1 MMNDTKEELISKLD
15 LNSYLEEFKALFARD
30 KEIFLQGDSNLHFK
44 RIHELCEVEFPTIP
58 ELSNLDKAL
67 VHLSKQGILHLDEI
81 FEFVKIF
88 RYFEKLKK
96 IKLGTNLD
104 SWLQKI
110 EFVSGALEL
119 CLNFDEKGELK
130 ESLDERLVNLN
141 AALRLKNES
150 IIAEFKK
157 FCYIKALMPYL
168 IDTQIHLVN
177 NLEALLVRGGFNHAI
192 KAKIIGRSS
201 GGGFYIVPL
210 SVENLQNDIEKIKN
224 QKEEIYYEYAKNF
237 SAFLAKNLPFLKF
250 INTAFDLFD
259 HYSARVLLAKK
270 RDFEFVLCDQ
280 STDLVLKNFAHP
292 ALKNP
297 KSVSLEFKKQV
308 LIITGVNAGGKSML
322 LKSMLSAAF
331 LAKHLLPMYI
341 KASESKIGTF
351 KEFDAIIEDPQNV
364 KNDISTFAGRM
375 LHFSRLFSRKNLLL
389 GIDEIE
395 LGTDF
400 EEAAC
405 LYSVLISKLIANNL
419 KIIITTHHKRLA
431 MLLAKNEQVE
441 LIAALY
447 DEELS
452 RPKYEFLKGTIGKSY
467 AFETALRYQI
477 PPNLVS
483 EAKKLYGEDKE
494 NLEELVGKNINLE
507 LELKAKLENVEKK
520 EQKVDEILLSL
531 KEQKEKNEQEFRTSL
546 RNLEFKFHKAI
557 EEAKKTIQLKDMKD
571 KQRSLNKANELKK
584 EIILPSM
591 EQNEELRVGDFVKY
605 EKIKGKIISIS
616 KNDAMVESDGIKLR
630 VPLKLLKKSTPTP
643 KISPKTSI
651 SVAKPSNLSVSLDLH
666 GLRSDEAIARLDK
679 FISDALIAGFDEV
692 LIYHGIGTGKLAF
705 AVREFLKTHKSVKGF
720 NDAPINQGGFGAKVV
735 RL

>member
-1 MMNDTKEELISKLD
+1 MNDTKEEFILKLD
-15 LNSYLEEFKALFARD
+15 LKTYLEEFKAFFARD
-30 KEIFLQGDSNLHFK
+30 KDIFLQGDSNLHFK
-44 RIHELCEVEFPTIP
+44 RIQELCKVEFPSMP

-88 RYFEKLKK
+88 RYFDKLKK
-96 IKLGTNLD
+96 LKLGTNLD

-110 EFVSGALEL
+110 EFISGALEL

-130 ESLDERLVNLN
+130 ESLDERLMNLN
-141 AALRLKNES
+141 LALKLKNES
-150 IIAEFKK
+150 IVAEFKK
-157 FCYIKALMPYL
+157 FCYTKALMPYL
-168 IDTQIHLVN
+168 VDTQIHLIN
-177 NLEALLVRGGFNHAI
+177 NNEALLVRGGFNHAI

-210 SVENLQNDIEKIKN
+210 SVENLQSDIEKIKN

-237 SAFLAKNLPFLKF
+237 SAFLTKNLAFLKF
-250 INTAFDLFD
+250 INNAFDLFD
-259 HYSARVLLAKK
+259 HYSARVLLAKRK
-270 RDFEFVLCDQ
+270 DYEFILCEN
-280 STDLVLKNFAHP
+280 SNEIILKNFAHP

-322 LKSMLSAAF
+322 LKSILSAAF
-331 LAKHLLPMYI
+331 LAKHLLPMHL
-341 KASESKIGTF
+341 KASESKVGIF

-364 KNDISTFAGRM
+364 KNDLSTFAGRM
-375 LHFSRLFSRKNLLL
+375 LHFSKLFSKKNLLL

-405 LYSVLISKLIANNL
+405 LYSVLISHLIQKGF

-447 DEELS
+447 EFS
-452 RPKYEFLKGTIGKSY
+452 RPKYEFLKGIIGKSY

-477 PPNLVS
+477 PQNLVQ

-494 NLEELVGKNINLE
+494 NLEELVGKNINLK
-507 LELKAKLENVEKK
+507 LELKAKLENVKKK
-520 EQKVDEILLSL
+520 EQKVDEILLAL
-531 KEQKEKNEQEFRTSL
+531 KEQKEKNEEEFRTNL
-546 RNLEFKFHKAI
+546 RVLELKFHKAI
-557 EEAKKTIQLKDMKD
+557 EEAKKGINLKDTKD
-571 KQRSLNKANELKK
+571 KQRSLNKANELKNA
-584 EIILPSM
+584 IILPSM
-591 EQNEELRVGDFVKY
+591 EQNEELRVDDFVKY
-605 EKIKGKIISIS
+605 EKIKGKILNIS
-616 KNDAMVESDGIKLR
+616 KNDATIESDGIKLR
-630 VPLKLLKKSTPTP
+630 VPLKLLRKSTPTP
-643 KISPKTSI
+643 KKAAKTSI
-651 SVAKPSNLSVSLDLH
+651 SIARPMSLSVSLDLH
-666 GLRSDEAIARLDK
+666 GLRSDEAISRLDK

-705 AVREFLKTHKSVKGF
+705 AVREFLKTHKSVKSF

-735 RL
+735 KL

>member
-1 MMNDTKEELISKLD
+1 MNDTKEEFILKLD
-15 LNSYLEEFKALFARD
+15 LKTYLEEFKAFFARD
-30 KEIFLQGDSNLHFK
+30 KDIFLQGDSNLHFK
-44 RIHELCEVEFPTIP
+44 RIQELCKVEFPSMP

-88 RYFEKLKK
+88 RYFDKLKK
-96 IKLGTNLD
+96 LKLGTNLD

-110 EFVSGALEL
+110 EFISGALEL

-130 ESLDERLVNLN
+130 ESLDQRLMNLN
-141 AALRLKNES
+141 LALKLKNES
-150 IIAEFKK
+150 IVAEFKK
-157 FCYIKALMPYL
+157 FCYTKALMPYL
-168 IDTQIHLVN
+168 VDTQIHLIN
-177 NLEALLVRGGFNHAI
+177 NNEALLVRGGFNHAI

-210 SVENLQNDIEKIKN
+210 SVENLQSDIEKIKN

-237 SAFLAKNLPFLKF
+237 SAFLTKNLAFLKF
-250 INTAFDLFD
+250 INNAFDLFD
-259 HYSARVLLAKK
+259 HYSARVLLAKRK
-270 RDFEFVLCDQ
+270 DYEFILCEN
-280 STDLVLKNFAHP
+280 SNEIILKNFAHP

-322 LKSMLSAAF
+322 LKSILSAAF
-331 LAKHLLPMYI
+331 LAKHLLPMHL
-341 KASESKIGTF
+341 KASESKVGIF
-351 KEFDAIIEDPQNV
+351 KEFGAIIEDPQNV
-364 KNDISTFAGRM
+364 KNDLSTFAGRM
-375 LHFSRLFSRKNLLL
+375 LHFSKLFSKKNLLL

-405 LYSVLISKLIANNL
+405 LYSVLISHLIQKGF

-447 DEELS
+447 EFS
-452 RPKYEFLKGTIGKSY
+452 RPKYEFLKGIIGKSY

-477 PPNLVS
+477 PQNLVQ

-507 LELKAKLENVEKK
+507 LELKAKLENVKKK
-520 EQKVDEILLSL
+520 EQKVDEILLAL
-531 KEQKEKNEQEFRTSL
+531 KDQKEKNEEEFRTNL
-546 RNLEFKFHKAI
+546 RVLELKFHKAI
-557 EEAKKTIQLKDMKD
+557 EEAKKGINLKDTKD
-571 KQRSLNKANELKK
+571 KQRSLNKANELKNA
-584 EIILPSM
+584 IILPSM

-605 EKIKGKIISIS
+605 EKIKGKILNIS
-616 KNDAMVESDGIKLR
+616 KNDATIESDGIKLR
-630 VPLKLLKKSTPTP
+630 VPLKLLRKSTPTP
-643 KISPKTSI
+643 KKVAKTSI
-651 SVAKPSNLSVSLDLH
+651 SIARPMSLSVSLDLH
-666 GLRSDEAIARLDK
+666 GLRSDEAILRLDK

-705 AVREFLKTHKSVKGF
+705 AVREFLKTHKSVKSF

-735 RL
+735 KL

>member
-1 MMNDTKEELISKLD
+1 MNDTKEEFILKLD
-15 LNSYLEEFKALFARD
+15 LKTYLEEFKAFFARD
-30 KEIFLQGDSNLHFK
+30 KDIFLQGDSNLHFK
-44 RIHELCEVEFPTIP
+44 RIQELCKVEFPSMP

-88 RYFEKLKK
+88 RYFDKLKK
-96 IKLGTNLD
+96 LKLGTNLD

-110 EFVSGALEL
+110 EFISGALEL

-130 ESLDERLVNLN
+130 ESLDERLMNLN
-141 AALRLKNES
+141 LALKLKNES
-150 IIAEFKK
+150 IVAEFKK
-157 FCYIKALMPYL
+157 FCYTKALMPYL
-168 IDTQIHLVN
+168 VDTQIHLIN
-177 NLEALLVRGGFNHAI
+177 NNEALLVRGGFNHAI

-210 SVENLQNDIEKIKN
+210 SVENLQSDIEKIKN

-237 SAFLAKNLPFLKF
+237 SAFLTKNLAFLKF
-250 INTAFDLFD
+250 INNAFDLFD
-259 HYSARVLLAKK
+259 HYSARVLLAKRK
-270 RDFEFVLCDQ
+270 DYEFILCEN
-280 STDLVLKNFAHP
+280 SNEIILKNFAHP

-322 LKSMLSAAF
+322 LKSILSAAF
-331 LAKHLLPMYI
+331 LAKHLLPMHL
-341 KASESKIGTF
+341 KASESKVGIF

-364 KNDISTFAGRM
+364 KNDLSTFAGRM
-375 LHFSRLFSRKNLLL
+375 LHFSKLFSKKNLLL

-405 LYSVLISKLIANNL
+405 LYSVLISHLIQKGF

-447 DEELS
+447 EFS
-452 RPKYEFLKGTIGKSY
+452 RPKYEFLKGIIGKSY

-477 PPNLVS
+477 PQNLVQ

-507 LELKAKLENVEKK
+507 LELKAKLENVKKK
-520 EQKVDEILLSL
+520 EQKVDEILLAL
-531 KEQKEKNEQEFRTSL
+531 RDQKEKNEEEFHTNL
-546 RNLEFKFHKAI
+546 RVLELKFHKAI
-557 EEAKKTIQLKDMKD
+557 EEAKKGINLKDTKD
-571 KQRSLNKANELKK
+571 KQRSLNKANELKNA
-584 EIILPSM
+584 IILPSM

-605 EKIKGKIISIS
+605 EKIKGKILNIS
-616 KNDAMVESDGIKLR
+616 KNDATIESDEIKLR
-630 VPLKLLKKSTPTP
+630 VPLKLLRKSTPTP
-643 KISPKTSI
+643 KKAAKTSI
-651 SVAKPSNLSVSLDLH
+651 SIARPTGLSVSLDLH
-666 GLRSDEAIARLDK
+666 GLRSDEAISRLDK

-705 AVREFLKTHKSVKGF
+705 AVREFLKTHKSVKSF

-735 RL
+735 KL

>member
-1 MMNDTKEELISKLD
+1 MNDTKEEFILKLD
-15 LNSYLEEFKALFARD
+15 LKTYLEEFKAFFARD
-30 KEIFLQGDSNLHFK
+30 KDIFLQGDSNLHFK
-44 RIHELCEVEFPTIP
+44 RIQELCKVEFPSMP

-88 RYFEKLKK
+88 RYFDKLKK
-96 IKLGTNLD
+96 LKLGTNLD

-110 EFVSGALEL
+110 EFISGVLEL

-130 ESLDERLVNLN
+130 ESLDQRLMNLKL
-141 AALRLKNES
+141 ALKLKNES
-150 IIAEFKK
+150 IVAEFKK
-157 FCYIKALMPYL
+157 FCYTKALMPYL
-168 IDTQIHLVN
+168 VDTQIHLIN
-177 NLEALLVRGGFNHAI
+177 NNEALLVRGGFNHAI

-210 SVENLQNDIEKIKN
+210 SVENLQSDIEKIKN

-237 SAFLAKNLPFLKF
+237 SAFLTKNLAFLKF
-250 INTAFDLFD
+250 INNAFDLFD
-259 HYSARVLLAKK
+259 HYSARVLLAKRK
-270 RDFEFVLCDQ
+270 DYEFILCEN
-280 STDLVLKNFAHP
+280 SNEIILKNFAHP

-322 LKSMLSAAF
+322 LKSILSAAF
-331 LAKHLLPMYI
+331 LAKHLLPMHL
-341 KASESKIGTF
+341 KASESKVGIF

-364 KNDISTFAGRM
+364 KNDLSTFAGRM
-375 LHFSRLFSRKNLLL
+375 LHFSKLFSKKNLLL

-405 LYSVLISKLIANNL
+405 LYSVLISHLIQKGF

-447 DEELS
+447 EFS
-452 RPKYEFLKGTIGKSY
+452 RPKYEFLKGIIGKSY

-477 PPNLVS
+477 PQNLVQ

-507 LELKAKLENVEKK
+507 LELKAKLENVKKK
-520 EQKVDEILLSL
+520 EQKVDEILLAL
-531 KEQKEKNEQEFRTSL
+531 RDQKEKNEEEFHTNL
-546 RNLEFKFHKAI
+546 RVLELKFHKAI
-557 EEAKKTIQLKDMKD
+557 EEAKKGINLKDTKD
-571 KQRSLNKANELKK
+571 KQRSLNKANELKNA
-584 EIILPSM
+584 IILPSM

-605 EKIKGKIISIS
+605 EKIKGKILNIS
-616 KNDAMVESDGIKLR
+616 KNDATIESDEIKLR
-630 VPLKLLKKSTPTP
+630 VPLKLLRKSTPTP
-643 KISPKTSI
+643 KKAAKTSI
-651 SVAKPSNLSVSLDLH
+651 SIARPTGLSVSLDLH
-666 GLRSDEAIARLDK
+666 GLRSDEAISRLDK

-705 AVREFLKTHKSVKGF
+705 AVREFLKTHKSVKSF

-735 RL
+735 KL

>member
-1 MMNDTKEELISKLD
+1 MNDTKEEFILKLD
-15 LNSYLEEFKALFARD
+15 LKTYLEEFKAFFARD
-30 KEIFLQGDSNLHFK
+30 KDIFLQGDSNLHFK
-44 RIHELCEVEFPTIP
+44 RIQELCKVEFPSMP

-88 RYFEKLKK
+88 RYFDKLKK
-96 IKLGTNLD
+96 LKLGTNLD

-110 EFVSGALEL
+110 EFISGVLEL

-130 ESLDERLVNLN
+130 ESLDQRLMNLKL
-141 AALRLKNES
+141 ALKLKNES
-150 IIAEFKK
+150 IVAEFKK
-157 FCYIKALMPYL
+157 FCYTKALMPYL
-168 IDTQIHLVN
+168 VDTQIHLIN
-177 NLEALLVRGGFNHAI
+177 NNEALLVRGGFNHAI

-210 SVENLQNDIEKIKN
+210 SVENLQSDIEKIKN

-237 SAFLAKNLPFLKF
+237 SAFLTKNLAFLKF
-250 INTAFDLFD
+250 INNAFDLFD
-259 HYSARVLLAKK
+259 HYSARVLLAKRK
-270 RDFEFVLCDQ
+270 DYEFILCEN
-280 STDLVLKNFAHP
+280 SNEIILKNFAHP

-322 LKSMLSAAF
+322 LKSILSAAF
-331 LAKHLLPMYI
+331 LAKHLLPMHL
-341 KASESKIGTF
+341 KASESKVGIF

-364 KNDISTFAGRM
+364 KNDLSTFAGRM
-375 LHFSRLFSRKNLLL
+375 LHFSKLFSKKNLLL

-405 LYSVLISKLIANNL
+405 LYSVLISHLIQKGF

-447 DEELS
+447 EFS
-452 RPKYEFLKGTIGKSY
+452 RPKYEFLKGIIGKSY

-477 PPNLVS
+477 PQNLVQ

-507 LELKAKLENVEKK
+507 LELKAKLENVKKK
-520 EQKVDEILLSL
+520 EQKVDEILLAL
-531 KEQKEKNEQEFRTSL
+531 RDQKEKNEEEFHTNL
-546 RNLEFKFHKAI
+546 RVLELKFHKAI
-557 EEAKKTIQLKDMKD
+557 EEAKKGINLKDTKD
-571 KQRSLNKANELKK
+571 KQRSLNKANELKNA
-584 EIILPSM
+584 IILPSM

-605 EKIKGKIISIS
+605 EKIKGKILNIS
-616 KNDAMVESDGIKLR
+616 KNDATIESDEIKLR
-630 VPLKLLKKSTPTP
+630 VPLKLLRKSTPTP
-643 KISPKTSI
+643 KKAAKTSI
-651 SVAKPSNLSVSLDLH
+651 SIARPMSLSVSLDLH
-666 GLRSDEAIARLDK
+666 GLRSDEAISRLDK

-705 AVREFLKTHKSVKGF
+705 AVREFLKTHKSVKSF

-735 RL
+735 KL

>member
-1 MMNDTKEELISKLD
+1 MNDTKEEFILKLD
-15 LNSYLEEFKALFARD
+15 LKTYLEEFKAFFARD
-30 KEIFLQGDSNLHFK
+30 KDIFLQGDSNLHFK
-44 RIHELCEVEFPTIP
+44 RIQELCKVEFPSMP

-88 RYFEKLKK
+88 RYFDKLKK
-96 IKLGTNLD
+96 LKLGTNLD

-110 EFVSGALEL
+110 EFISGALEL

-130 ESLDERLVNLN
+130 ESLDQRLMNLN
-141 AALRLKNES
+141 LALKLKNES
-150 IIAEFKK
+150 IVAEFKK
-157 FCYIKALMPYL
+157 FCYTKALMPYL
-168 IDTQIHLVN
+168 VDTQIHLIN
-177 NLEALLVRGGFNHAI
+177 NNEALLVRGGFNHAI

-210 SVENLQNDIEKIKN
+210 SVENLQSDIEKIKN

-237 SAFLAKNLPFLKF
+237 SAFLAKNLAFLKF
-250 INTAFDLFD
+250 INNAFDLFD
-259 HYSARVLLAKK
+259 HYSARVLLAKRK
-270 RDFEFVLCDQ
+270 DYEFILCEN
-280 STDLVLKNFAHP
+280 SNEIILKNFAHP

-322 LKSMLSAAF
+322 LKSILSAAF
-331 LAKHLLPMYI
+331 LAKHLLPMHL
-341 KASESKIGTF
+341 KASESKVGIF

-364 KNDISTFAGRM
+364 KNDLSTFAGRM
-375 LHFSRLFSRKNLLL
+375 LHFSKLFSKKNLLL

-405 LYSVLISKLIANNL
+405 LYSVLISHLIQKGF

-431 MLLAKNEQVE
+431 MLLAKNERVE

-447 DEELS
+447 EFS
-452 RPKYEFLKGTIGKSY
+452 RPKYEFLKGIIGKSY

-477 PPNLVS
+477 PQNLVQ

-507 LELKAKLENVEKK
+507 LELKAKLENVKKK
-520 EQKVDEILLSL
+520 EQKVDEILLAL
-531 KEQKEKNEQEFRTSL
+531 KEQKEKNEEEFRTNL
-546 RNLEFKFHKAI
+546 RVLELKFHKAI
-557 EEAKKTIQLKDMKD
+557 EEAKKGINLKDTKD
-571 KQRSLNKANELKK
+571 KQRSLNKANELKNA
-584 EIILPSM
+584 IILPSM
-591 EQNEELRVGDFVKY
+591 EQNEELRVDDFVKY
-605 EKIKGKIISIS
+605 EKIKGKILNIS
-616 KNDAMVESDGIKLR
+616 KNDATIESDGIKLR
-630 VPLKLLKKSTPTP
+630 VPLKLLRKSTPTP
-643 KISPKTSI
+643 KKAAKTSI
-651 SVAKPSNLSVSLDLH
+651 SIARPMSLSVSLDLH
-666 GLRSDEAIARLDK
+666 GLRSDEAISRLDK

-705 AVREFLKTHKSVKGF
+705 AVREFLKTHKSVKSF

-735 RL
+735 KL

>member
-1 MMNDTKEELISKLD
+1 MREELISKLD
-15 LNSYLEEFKALFARD
+15 LNGFLDEFKALFARD
-30 KEIFLQGDSNLHFK
+30 KDIFLQGDSHLHFK
-44 RIHELCEVEFPTIP
+44 RINELCEAEFPIPP
-58 ELSNLDKAL
+58 ELLNLDTAL
-67 VHLSKQGILHLDEI
+67 VHLSKQGVLHLDEI

-96 IKLGTNLD
+96 LKFGSNLN
-104 SWLQKI
+104 SWLEKI
-110 EFVSGALEL
+110 EFVNGILEL
-119 CLNFDEKGELK
+119 CEKFDEKGELK
-130 ESLDERLVNLN
+130 ESLDERLININ
-141 AALRLKNES
+141 TALRLKNEAVMS
-150 IIAEFKK
+150 EFKK
-157 FCYIKALMPYL
+157 YCYTKSLIPYL
-168 IDTQIHLVN
+168 IDTQIHLIN
-177 NLEALLVRGGFNHAI
+177 DLEALLVRGGFNHAI

-210 SVENLQNDIEKIKN
+210 SVENLQSEIEKLKN

-237 SAFLAKNLPFLKF
+237 SAFLAKNLLFLKF
-250 INTAFDLFD
+250 INNAFDLID
-259 HYSARVLLAKK
+259 HYSARVMLAKRK
-270 RDFEFVLCDQ
+270 DYEFVMCENSDKI
-280 STDLVLKNFAHP
+280 VLKNFAHP

-297 KSVSLEFKKQV
+297 KSVSLDFSKQV

-322 LKSMLSAAF
+322 LKSLLSAAF
-331 LAKHLLPMYI
+331 LAKHLLPMKI
-341 KASESKIGTF
+341 KADESKIGTF

-375 LHFSRLFSRKNLLL
+375 LHFSKLFSKKNLLL

-405 LYSVLISKLIANNL
+405 LYSAIISKLIENKL

-447 DEELS
+447 DEEFS

-477 PPNLVS
+477 PPNLVK

-507 LELKAKLENVEKK
+507 LELKAKLQSVEKK
-520 EQKVDEILLSL
+520 EQKVDEILFSL
-531 KEQKEKNEQEFRTSL
+531 KDQKEKNEQEFRNNL
-546 RNLEFKFHKAI
+546 RNLELKFHKAI
-557 EEAKKTIQLKDMKD
+557 EEAKKGINLKDTKE

-605 EKIKGKIISIS
+605 EKIKGKIIGIS

-630 VPLKLLKKSTPTP
+630 VPLKLLKKSGVMP
-643 KISPKTSI
+643 KKATKTSI
-651 SVAKPSNLSVSLDLH
+651 NISKPSNLSVTLDLH
-666 GLRSDEAIARLDK
+666 GLRSDEAISRLDK

-705 AVREFLKTHKSVKGF
+705 AVKEFLKTHKSVKSF

>member
-1 MMNDTKEELISKLD
+1 MNDTKEEFILKLD
-15 LNSYLEEFKALFARD
+15 LKTYLEEFKAFFARD
-30 KEIFLQGDSNLHFK
+30 KDIFLQGDSNLHFK
-44 RIHELCEVEFPTIP
+44 RIQELCEVEFPSMP

-96 IKLGTNLD
+96 LKLGTNLD

-110 EFVSGALEL
+110 EFISGVLEL

-130 ESLDERLVNLN
+130 ESLDQRLMNLN
-141 AALRLKNES
+141 LALKLKNES
-150 IIAEFKK
+150 IVAEFKK
-157 FCYIKALMPYL
+157 FCYTKALMPYL
-168 IDTQIHLVN
+168 IDTQIHLIN
-177 NLEALLVRGGFNHAI
+177 NNEALLVRGGFNHAI

-210 SVENLQNDIEKIKN
+210 SVENLQSDIEKIKN

-237 SAFLAKNLPFLKF
+237 SAFLAKNLAFLKF
-250 INTAFDLFD
+250 INNAFDLFD
-259 HYSARVLLAKK
+259 HYSARVLLAKRK
-270 RDFEFVLCDQ
+270 DYEFILCEN
-280 STDLVLKNFAHP
+280 SNEIILKDFAHP

-322 LKSMLSAAF
+322 LKSILSAAF
-331 LAKHLLPMYI
+331 LAKHLLPMHL
-341 KASESKIGTF
+341 KASESKVGIF

-364 KNDISTFAGRM
+364 KNDLSTFAGRM
-375 LHFSRLFSRKNLLL
+375 LHFSKLFSKKNLLL

-405 LYSVLISKLIANNL
+405 LYSVLISHLIQKGF

-447 DEELS
+447 EFS
-452 RPKYEFLKGTIGKSY
+452 RPKYEFLKGIIGKSY

-477 PPNLVS
+477 PQNLVQ

-507 LELKAKLENVEKK
+507 LELKAKLENVKKK
-520 EQKVDEILLSL
+520 EQKVDEILLAL
-531 KEQKEKNEQEFRTSL
+531 KDQKEKNEEEFRTNL
-546 RNLEFKFHKAI
+546 RVLELKFHKAI
-557 EEAKKTIQLKDMKD
+557 EEAKKGINLKDTKD
-571 KQRSLNKANELKK
+571 KQRSLNKANELKNA
-584 EIILPSM
+584 IILPSM
-591 EQNEELRVGDFVKY
+591 EQNEELSVGDFVKY
-605 EKIKGKIISIS
+605 EKIKGKILNIS
-616 KNDAMVESDGIKLR
+616 KNDATIESDGIKLR
-630 VPLKLLKKSTPTP
+630 VPLKLLRKSTPTP
-643 KISPKTSI
+643 KKAAKTSI
-651 SVAKPSNLSVSLDLH
+651 SIARPMSLSVSLDLH
-666 GLRSDEAIARLDK
+666 GLRSDEAISRLDK

-705 AVREFLKTHKSVKGF
+705 AVREFLKTHKSVKSF

-735 RL
+735 KL

>member
-1 MMNDTKEELISKLD
+1 MNDTKEEFILKLD
-15 LNSYLEEFKALFARD
+15 LKTYLEEFKAFFARD
-30 KEIFLQGDSNLHFK
+30 KDIFLQGDSHLHFK
-44 RIHELCEVEFPTIP
+44 RIQELCKVEFPSMP
-58 ELSNLDKAL
+58 KLSNLDKDL

-88 RYFEKLKK
+88 LYFEKLKK
-96 IKLGTNLD
+96 LKLGTNLD

-110 EFVSGALEL
+110 EFISGALEL

-130 ESLDERLVNLN
+130 ESLDQRLMNLN
-141 AALRLKNES
+141 LALKLKNES
-150 IIAEFKK
+150 IVAEFKK
-157 FCYIKALMPYL
+157 FCYTKALMPYL
-168 IDTQIHLVN
+168 IDTQIHLIN
-177 NLEALLVRGGFNHAI
+177 NNEALLVRGGFNHAI

-210 SVENLQNDIEKIKN
+210 SVENLQSDIEKIKN

-237 SAFLAKNLPFLKF
+237 SAFLAKNLAFLKF
-250 INTAFDLFD
+250 INNAFDLFD
-259 HYSARVLLAKK
+259 HYSARVLLAKRK
-270 RDFEFVLCDQ
+270 DYEFILCEN
-280 STDLVLKNFAHP
+280 SNEIILKNFAHP

-322 LKSMLSAAF
+322 LKSILSAAF
-331 LAKHLLPMYI
+331 LAKHLLPMHL
-341 KASESKIGTF
+341 KASESKVGIF

-364 KNDISTFAGRM
+364 KNDLSTFAGRM
-375 LHFSRLFSRKNLLL
+375 LHFSKLFSKKNLLL

-405 LYSVLISKLIANNL
+405 LYSVLISHLIQKGF

-447 DEELS
+447 EFS
-452 RPKYEFLKGTIGKSY
+452 RPKYEFLKGIIGKSY

-477 PPNLVS
+477 PQNLVQ

-507 LELKAKLENVEKK
+507 LELKAKLENVKKK
-520 EQKVDEILLSL
+520 EQKVDEILLAL
-531 KEQKEKNEQEFRTSL
+531 KDQKEKNEEEFRTNL
-546 RNLEFKFHKAI
+546 RVLELKFHKAI
-557 EEAKKTIQLKDMKD
+557 EEAKKGINLKDTKD
-571 KQRSLNKANELKK
+571 KQRSLNKANELKNA
-584 EIILPSM
+584 IILPSM

-605 EKIKGKIISIS
+605 EKIKGKILNIS
-616 KNDAMVESDGIKLR
+616 KNDATIESDEIKLR
-630 VPLKLLKKSTPTP
+630 VPLKLLRKSTPTP
-643 KISPKTSI
+643 KKAAKTSI
-651 SVAKPSNLSVSLDLH
+651 SIARPMSLSVSLDLH
-666 GLRSDEAIARLDK
+666 GLRSDEAISRLDK

-705 AVREFLKTHKSVKGF
+705 AVREFLKTHKSVKSF

-735 RL
+735 KL

>member
-1 MMNDTKEELISKLD
+1 MNEIKEELLLKLD
-15 LNSYLEEFKALFARD
+15 LNTYLYEFKSCFARD
-30 KEIFLQGDSNLHFK
+30 KEIFLQGDSHLHFK
-44 RIHELCEVEFPTIP
+44 RINELCETEFPNLP

-67 VHLSKQGILHLDEI
+67 VHLSKQGVLHLDEI

-88 RYFEKLKK
+88 RYFEKIKK
-96 IKLGTNLD
+96 LNLGSNLN
-104 SWLQKI
+104 SWLEKI
-110 EFVSGALEL
+110 EFVNGILDL
-119 CLNFDEKGELK
+119 CEKFDEKGELK
-130 ESLDERLVNLN
+130 ESLDERLVNIN
-141 AALRLKNES
+141 TALRLKNES

-157 FCYIKALMPYL
+157 FCYTKALMPYL
-168 IDTQIHLVN
+168 IDTQIHLIN

-331 LAKHLLPMYI
+331 LAKHLLPMHI

-375 LHFSRLFSRKNLLL
+375 LHFSRLFSKKNLLL

-405 LYSVLISKLIANNL
+405 LYSVL
-419 KIIITTHHKRLA
+419 
-431 MLLAKNEQVE
+431 
-441 LIAALY
+441 
-447 DEELS
+447 
-452 RPKYEFLKGTIGKSY
+452 
-467 AFETALRYQI
+467 
-477 PPNLVS
+477 
-483 EAKKLYGEDKE
+483 
-494 NLEELVGKNINLE
+494 
-507 LELKAKLENVEKK
+507 
-520 EQKVDEILLSL
+520 
-531 KEQKEKNEQEFRTSL
+531 
-546 RNLEFKFHKAI
+546 
-557 EEAKKTIQLKDMKD
+557 
-571 KQRSLNKANELKK
+571 
-584 EIILPSM
+584 
-591 EQNEELRVGDFVKY
+591 
-605 EKIKGKIISIS
+605 
-616 KNDAMVESDGIKLR
+616 
-630 VPLKLLKKSTPTP
+630 
-643 KISPKTSI
+643 
-651 SVAKPSNLSVSLDLH
+651 
-666 GLRSDEAIARLDK
+666 
-679 FISDALIAGFDEV
+679 
-692 LIYHGIGTGKLAF
+692 
-705 AVREFLKTHKSVKGF
+705 
-720 NDAPINQGGFGAKVV
+720 
-735 RL
+735 

>member
-1 MMNDTKEELISKLD
+1 MNDTKEEFILKLD
-15 LNSYLEEFKALFARD
+15 LKTYLEEFKAFFARD
-30 KEIFLQGDSNLHFK
+30 KDIFLQGDSNLHFK
-44 RIHELCEVEFPTIP
+44 RIQELCKVEFPSMP

-88 RYFEKLKK
+88 RYFDKLKK
-96 IKLGTNLD
+96 LKLGTNLD

-110 EFVSGALEL
+110 EFISGALEL

-130 ESLDERLVNLN
+130 ESLDERLMNLN
-141 AALRLKNES
+141 LALKLKNES
-150 IIAEFKK
+150 IVAEFKK
-157 FCYIKALMPYL
+157 FCYTKALMPYL
-168 IDTQIHLVN
+168 VDTQIHLIN
-177 NLEALLVRGGFNHAI
+177 NNEALLVRGGFNHAI

-210 SVENLQNDIEKIKN
+210 SVENLQSDIEKIKN

-237 SAFLAKNLPFLKF
+237 SAFLTKNLAFLKF
-250 INTAFDLFD
+250 INNAFDLFD
-259 HYSARVLLAKK
+259 HYSARVLLAKRK
-270 RDFEFVLCDQ
+270 DYEFILCEN
-280 STDLVLKNFAHP
+280 SNEIILKNFAHP

-322 LKSMLSAAF
+322 LKSILSAAF
-331 LAKHLLPMYI
+331 LAKHLLPMHL
-341 KASESKIGTF
+341 KASESKVGIF

-364 KNDISTFAGRM
+364 KNDLSTFAGRM
-375 LHFSRLFSRKNLLL
+375 LHFSKLFSKKNLLL

-405 LYSVLISKLIANNL
+405 LYSVLISHLIQKGF

-447 DEELS
+447 EFS
-452 RPKYEFLKGTIGKSY
+452 RPKYEFLKGIIGKSY

-477 PPNLVS
+477 PQNLVQ

-507 LELKAKLENVEKK
+507 LELKAKLENVKKK
-520 EQKVDEILLSL
+520 EQKVDEILLAL
-531 KEQKEKNEQEFRTSL
+531 KDQKEKNEEEFHTNL
-546 RNLEFKFHKAI
+546 RVLELKFHKVI
-557 EEAKKTIQLKDMKD
+557 EEAKKGINLKDTKD
-571 KQRSLNKANELKK
+571 KQRSLNKANELKNA
-584 EIILPSM
+584 IILPSM

-605 EKIKGKIISIS
+605 EKIKGKILNIS
-616 KNDAMVESDGIKLR
+616 KNDATIESDEIKLR
-630 VPLKLLKKSTPTP
+630 VPLKLLRKSTPTP
-643 KISPKTSI
+643 KKAAKTSI
-651 SVAKPSNLSVSLDLH
+651 SIARPMSLSVSLDLH
-666 GLRSDEAIARLDK
+666 GLRSDEAISRLDK

-705 AVREFLKTHKSVKGF
+705 AVREFLKTHKSVKSF

-735 RL
+735 KL

>member
-1 MMNDTKEELISKLD
+1 MNDTKEEFILKLD
-15 LNSYLEEFKALFARD
+15 LKTYLEEFKAFFARD
-30 KEIFLQGDSNLHFK
+30 KDIFLQGDSNLHFK
-44 RIHELCEVEFPTIP
+44 RIQELCKVEFPSMP

-88 RYFEKLKK
+88 RYFDKLKK
-96 IKLGTNLD
+96 LKLGTNLD

-110 EFVSGALEL
+110 EFISGALEL

-130 ESLDERLVNLN
+130 ESLDQRLMNLN
-141 AALRLKNES
+141 LALKLKNES
-150 IIAEFKK
+150 IVAEFKK
-157 FCYIKALMPYL
+157 FCYTKALMPYL
-168 IDTQIHLVN
+168 VDTQIHLIN
-177 NLEALLVRGGFNHAI
+177 NNEALLVRGGFNHAI

-210 SVENLQNDIEKIKN
+210 SVENLQSDIEKIKN

-237 SAFLAKNLPFLKF
+237 SAFLTKNLAFLKF
-250 INTAFDLFD
+250 INNAFDLFD
-259 HYSARVLLAKK
+259 HYSARVLLAKRK
-270 RDFEFVLCDQ
+270 DYEFILCEN
-280 STDLVLKNFAHP
+280 SNEIILKDFAHP

-322 LKSMLSAAF
+322 LKSILSAAF
-331 LAKHLLPMYI
+331 LAKHLLPMHL
-341 KASESKIGTF
+341 KASESKVGIF

-364 KNDISTFAGRM
+364 KNDLSTFAGRM
-375 LHFSRLFSRKNLLL
+375 LHFSKLFSKKNLLL

-405 LYSVLISKLIANNL
+405 LYSVLISHLIQKGF

-447 DEELS
+447 EFS
-452 RPKYEFLKGTIGKSY
+452 RPKYEFLKGIIGKSY

-477 PPNLVS
+477 PQNLVQ

-507 LELKAKLENVEKK
+507 LELKAKLENVKKK
-520 EQKVDEILLSL
+520 EQKVDEILLAL
-531 KEQKEKNEQEFRTSL
+531 KDQKEKNEEEFRTNL
-546 RNLEFKFHKAI
+546 RVLELKFHKAI
-557 EEAKKTIQLKDMKD
+557 EEAKKGINLKDTKD
-571 KQRSLNKANELKK
+571 KQRSLNKANELKNA
-584 EIILPSM
+584 IILPSM

-605 EKIKGKIISIS
+605 EKIKGKILNIS
-616 KNDAMVESDGIKLR
+616 KNDATIESDGIKLR
-630 VPLKLLKKSTPTP
+630 VPLKLLRKSTPTP
-643 KISPKTSI
+643 KKAAKTSI
-651 SVAKPSNLSVSLDLH
+651 SIARPMSLSVSLDLH
-666 GLRSDEAIARLDK
+666 GLRSDEAISRLDK

-705 AVREFLKTHKSVKGF
+705 AVREFLKTHKSVKSF

-735 RL
+735 KL

>member
-1 MMNDTKEELISKLD
+1 MNEIKEELLLKLD
-15 LNSYLEEFKALFARD
+15 LNTYLHEFKSCFARD
-30 KEIFLQGDSNLHFK
+30 KEIFLQGDSHLHFK
-44 RIHELCEVEFPTIP
+44 RINELCETEFPNLP

-88 RYFEKLKK
+88 RYFEKIKK
-96 IKLGTNLD
+96 LNLGSNLN
-104 SWLQKI
+104 SWLEKI
-110 EFVSGALEL
+110 EFVNGILDL
-119 CLNFDEKGELK
+119 CEKFDEKGELK
-130 ESLDERLVNLN
+130 ESLDERLININ
-141 AALRLKNES
+141 TALRLKNEAV
-150 IIAEFKK
+150 IAEFKK
-157 FCYIKALMPYL
+157 YCYTKSLMPYL
-168 IDTQIHLVN
+168 IDTQVHLIN
-177 NLEALLVRGGFNHAI
+177 SLEALLVRGGFNHAI

-237 SAFLAKNLPFLKF
+237 SIFLAKNLAFLKF
-250 INTAFDLFD
+250 INNAFDLFD
-259 HYSARVLLAKK
+259 HYSARVLLAKRK
-270 RDFEFVLCDQ
+270 DYEFVLCDN
-280 STDLVLKNFAHP
+280 SNKIILKDFAHP

-297 KSVSLEFKKQV
+297 KSVSLDFSKQV

-322 LKSMLSAAF
+322 LKSLLSAAF
-331 LAKHLLPMYI
+331 LAKHLLPMQI
-341 KASESKIGTF
+341 KSSQSKIGSF

-375 LHFSRLFSRKNLLL
+375 LHFSKLFSKKSLLL

-405 LYSVLISKLIANNL
+405 LYSVLISRLIDSGL
-419 KIIITTHHKRLA
+419 KIVITTHHKRLA

-477 PPNLVS
+477 PSNLVS

-507 LELKAKLENVEKK
+507 LELKTKLESVEKK

-531 KEQKEKNEQEFRTSL
+531 KDQKEKNEQEFRDNL

-557 EEAKKTIQLKDMKD
+557 EEAKKTIHLKDTKE

-605 EKIKGKIISIS
+605 EKIKGKIVAIS

-630 VPLKLLKKSTPTP
+630 VPLKLLKKSGAIQQ
-643 KISPKTSI
+643 KVAKTSI
-651 SVAKPSNLSVSLDLH
+651 SVTKPSNLSVSLDLH

-705 AVREFLKTHKSVKGF
+705 AVREFLKTHKSVKSF
-720 NDAPINQGGFGAKVV
+720 QDAPINQGGFGAKVV

>member
-1 MMNDTKEELISKLD
+1 MNDTKEEFILKLD
-15 LNSYLEEFKALFARD
+15 LKTYLEEFKAFFARD
-30 KEIFLQGDSNLHFK
+30 KDIFLQGDSHLHFK
-44 RIHELCEVEFPTIP
+44 RIQELCKVEFPSMP

-88 RYFEKLKK
+88 LYFEKLKK
-96 IKLGTNLD
+96 LKLGTNLD

-110 EFVSGALEL
+110 EFISGALEL

-130 ESLDERLVNLN
+130 ESLDQRLMNLN
-141 AALRLKNES
+141 LALKLKNES
-150 IIAEFKK
+150 IVAEFKK
-157 FCYIKALMPYL
+157 FCYTKALMPYL
-168 IDTQIHLVN
+168 IDTQIHLIN
-177 NLEALLVRGGFNHAI
+177 NNEALLVRGGFNHAI

-210 SVENLQNDIEKIKN
+210 SVENLQSDIEKIKN

-237 SAFLAKNLPFLKF
+237 SAFLAKNLAFLKF
-250 INTAFDLFD
+250 INNAFDLFD
-259 HYSARVLLAKK
+259 HYSARVLLAKRK
-270 RDFEFVLCDQ
+270 DYEFILCEN
-280 STDLVLKNFAHP
+280 SNEIILKNFAHP

-322 LKSMLSAAF
+322 LKSILSAAF
-331 LAKHLLPMYI
+331 LAKHLLPMHL
-341 KASESKIGTF
+341 KASESKVGIF
-351 KEFDAIIEDPQNV
+351 KEFGAIIEDPQNV
-364 KNDISTFAGRM
+364 KNDLSTFAGRM
-375 LHFSRLFSRKNLLL
+375 LHFSKLFSKKNLLL

-405 LYSVLISKLIANNL
+405 LYSVLISHLIQKGF

-447 DEELS
+447 EFS
-452 RPKYEFLKGTIGKSY
+452 RPKYEFLKGIIGKSY

-477 PPNLVS
+477 PQNLVQ

-507 LELKAKLENVEKK
+507 LELKAKLENVKKK
-520 EQKVDEILLSL
+520 EQKVDEILLTL
-531 KEQKEKNEQEFRTSL
+531 KDQKEKNEEEFRTNL
-546 RNLEFKFHKAI
+546 RVLELKFHKAI
-557 EEAKKTIQLKDMKD
+557 EEAKKGINLKDTKD
-571 KQRSLNKANELKK
+571 KQRSLNKANELKNA
-584 EIILPSM
+584 IILPSM
-591 EQNEELRVGDFVKY
+591 EQNEELRVDDFVKY
-605 EKIKGKIISIS
+605 EKIKGKILNIS
-616 KNDAMVESDGIKLR
+616 KNDATIESDGIKLR
-630 VPLKLLKKSTPTP
+630 VPLKLLRKSTPTP
-643 KISPKTSI
+643 KKVAKTSI
-651 SVAKPSNLSVSLDLH
+651 SIARPTGLSVSLDLH
-666 GLRSDEAIARLDK
+666 GLRSDEAILRLDK

-705 AVREFLKTHKSVKGF
+705 AVREFLKTHKSVKSF

-735 RL
+735 KL

>member
-1 MMNDTKEELISKLD
+1 MNDTKEEFILKLD
-15 LNSYLEEFKALFARD
+15 LKTYLEEFKAFFARD
-30 KEIFLQGDSNLHFK
+30 KDIFLQGDSHLHFK
-44 RIHELCEVEFPTIP
+44 RIQELCKVEFPSMP

-88 RYFEKLKK
+88 LYFEKLKK
-96 IKLGTNLD
+96 LKLGTNLD

-110 EFVSGALEL
+110 EFISGALEL

-130 ESLDERLVNLN
+130 ESLDQRLMNLN
-141 AALRLKNES
+141 LALKLKNES
-150 IIAEFKK
+150 IVAEFKK
-157 FCYIKALMPYL
+157 FCYTKALMPYL
-168 IDTQIHLVN
+168 VDTQIHLIN
-177 NLEALLVRGGFNHAI
+177 NNEALLVRGGFNHAI

-210 SVENLQNDIEKIKN
+210 SVENLQSDIEKIKN

-237 SAFLAKNLPFLKF
+237 SAFLTKNLAFLKF
-250 INTAFDLFD
+250 INNAFDLFD
-259 HYSARVLLAKK
+259 HYSARVLLAKRK
-270 RDFEFVLCDQ
+270 DYEFILCEN
-280 STDLVLKNFAHP
+280 SNEIILKNFAHP

-322 LKSMLSAAF
+322 LKSILSAAF
-331 LAKHLLPMYI
+331 LAKHLLPMHL
-341 KASESKIGTF
+341 KASESKVGIF

-364 KNDISTFAGRM
+364 KNDLSTFAGRM
-375 LHFSRLFSRKNLLL
+375 LHFSKLFSKKNLLL

-405 LYSVLISKLIANNL
+405 LYSVLISHLIQKGF

-447 DEELS
+447 EFS
-452 RPKYEFLKGTIGKSY
+452 RPKYEFLKGIIGKSY

-477 PPNLVS
+477 PQNLVQ

-507 LELKAKLENVEKK
+507 LELKAKLENVKKK
-520 EQKVDEILLSL
+520 EQKVDEILLAL
-531 KEQKEKNEQEFRTSL
+531 KDQKEKNEEEFHTNL
-546 RNLEFKFHKAI
+546 RVLELKFHKAI
-557 EEAKKTIQLKDMKD
+557 EEAKKGINLKDTKD
-571 KQRSLNKANELKK
+571 KQRSLNKANELKNA
-584 EIILPSM
+584 IILPSM
-591 EQNEELRVGDFVKY
+591 EQNEELRVDDFVKY
-605 EKIKGKIISIS
+605 EKIKGKILNIS
-616 KNDAMVESDGIKLR
+616 KNDATIESDGIKLR
-630 VPLKLLKKSTPTP
+630 VPLKLLRKSTPTP
-643 KISPKTSI
+643 KKVAKTSI
-651 SVAKPSNLSVSLDLH
+651 SIARPTGLSVSLDLH
-666 GLRSDEAIARLDK
+666 GLRSDEAISRLDK

-705 AVREFLKTHKSVKGF
+705 AVREFLKTHKSVKSF

-735 RL
+735 KL

>member
-1 MMNDTKEELISKLD
+1 MNDTKEEFILKLD
-15 LNSYLEEFKALFARD
+15 LKTYLEEFKAFFARD
-30 KEIFLQGDSNLHFK
+30 KDIFLQGDSNLHFK
-44 RIHELCEVEFPTIP
+44 RIQELCKVEFPSMP

-88 RYFEKLKK
+88 RYFDKLKK
-96 IKLGTNLD
+96 LKLGTNLD

-110 EFVSGALEL
+110 EFISGALEL

-130 ESLDERLVNLN
+130 ESLDERLMNLN
-141 AALRLKNES
+141 LALKLKNES
-150 IIAEFKK
+150 IVAEFKK
-157 FCYIKALMPYL
+157 FCYTKALMPYL
-168 IDTQIHLVN
+168 IDTQIHLIN
-177 NLEALLVRGGFNHAI
+177 NNEALLVRGGFNHAI

-210 SVENLQNDIEKIKN
+210 SVENLQSDIEKIKN

-237 SAFLAKNLPFLKF
+237 SAFLTKNLAFLKF
-250 INTAFDLFD
+250 INNAFDLFD
-259 HYSARVLLAKK
+259 HYSARVLLAKRK
-270 RDFEFVLCDQ
+270 DYEFILCEN
-280 STDLVLKNFAHP
+280 SNEIILKNFAHP

-322 LKSMLSAAF
+322 LKSILSAAF
-331 LAKHLLPMYI
+331 LAKHLLPMHL
-341 KASESKIGTF
+341 KASESKVGIF

-364 KNDISTFAGRM
+364 KNDLSTFAGRM
-375 LHFSRLFSRKNLLL
+375 LHFSKLFSKKNLLL

-405 LYSVLISKLIANNL
+405 LYSVLISHLIQKGF

-431 MLLAKNEQVE
+431 MLLAKNERVE

-447 DEELS
+447 EFS
-452 RPKYEFLKGTIGKSY
+452 RPKYEFLKGIIGKSY

-477 PPNLVS
+477 PQNLVQ

-494 NLEELVGKNINLE
+494 NLEELVGKNINLK
-507 LELKAKLENVEKK
+507 LELKAKLENVKKK
-520 EQKVDEILLSL
+520 EQKVDEILLAL
-531 KEQKEKNEQEFRTSL
+531 KDQKEKNEEEFHTNL
-546 RNLEFKFHKAI
+546 RVLELKFHKAI
-557 EEAKKTIQLKDMKD
+557 EEAKKGINLKDTKD
-571 KQRSLNKANELKK
+571 KQRSLNKANELKNA
-584 EIILPSM
+584 IILPSM
-591 EQNEELRVGDFVKY
+591 EQNEELRVDDFVKY
-605 EKIKGKIISIS
+605 EKIKGKILNIS
-616 KNDAMVESDGIKLR
+616 KNDATIESDGIKLR
-630 VPLKLLKKSTPTP
+630 VPLKLLRKSTPTP
-643 KISPKTSI
+643 KKAAKTSI
-651 SVAKPSNLSVSLDLH
+651 SIARPTGLSVSLDLH
-666 GLRSDEAIARLDK
+666 GLRSDEAISRLDK

-705 AVREFLKTHKSVKGF
+705 AVREFLKTHKSVKSF

-735 RL
+735 KL

>member
-1 MMNDTKEELISKLD
+1 MNDTKEEFILKLD
-15 LNSYLEEFKALFARD
+15 LKTYLEEFKAFFARD
-30 KEIFLQGDSNLHFK
+30 KDIFLQGDSNLHFK
-44 RIHELCEVEFPTIP
+44 RIQELCEVEFPSMP

-96 IKLGTNLD
+96 LKLGTNLD

-110 EFVSGALEL
+110 EFISGVLEL

-130 ESLDERLVNLN
+130 ESLDQRLMNLN
-141 AALRLKNES
+141 LALKLKNES
-150 IIAEFKK
+150 IVAEFKK
-157 FCYIKALMPYL
+157 FCYTKALMPYL
-168 IDTQIHLVN
+168 VDTQIHLIN
-177 NLEALLVRGGFNHAI
+177 NNEALLVRGGFNHAI

-210 SVENLQNDIEKIKN
+210 SVENLQSDIEKIKN

-237 SAFLAKNLPFLKF
+237 SAFLAKNLAFLKF
-250 INTAFDLFD
+250 INNAFDLFD
-259 HYSARVLLAKK
+259 HYSARVLLAKRK
-270 RDFEFVLCDQ
+270 DYEFILCEN
-280 STDLVLKNFAHP
+280 SNEIILKDFAHP

-322 LKSMLSAAF
+322 LKSILSAAF
-331 LAKHLLPMYI
+331 LAKHLLPMHL
-341 KASESKIGTF
+341 KASESKVGIF

-364 KNDISTFAGRM
+364 KNDLSTFAGRM
-375 LHFSRLFSRKNLLL
+375 LHFSKLFSKKNLLL

-405 LYSVLISKLIANNL
+405 LYSVLISHLIQKGF

-447 DEELS
+447 EFS
-452 RPKYEFLKGTIGKSY
+452 RPKYEFLKGIIGKSY

-477 PPNLVS
+477 PQNLVQ

-507 LELKAKLENVEKK
+507 LELKAKLENVKKK
-520 EQKVDEILLSL
+520 EQKVDEILLAL
-531 KEQKEKNEQEFRTSL
+531 KDQKEKNEEEFRTNL
-546 RNLEFKFHKAI
+546 RVLELKFHKAI
-557 EEAKKTIQLKDMKD
+557 EEAKKGINLKDTKD
-571 KQRSLNKANELKK
+571 KQRSLNKANELKNA
-584 EIILPSM
+584 IILPSM

-605 EKIKGKIISIS
+605 EKIKGKILNIS
-616 KNDAMVESDGIKLR
+616 KNDATIESDGIKLR
-630 VPLKLLKKSTPTP
+630 VPLKLLRKSTPTP
-643 KISPKTSI
+643 KKVAKTSI
-651 SVAKPSNLSVSLDLH
+651 SIARPMSLSVSLDLH
-666 GLRSDEAIARLDK
+666 GLRSDEAISRLDK

-705 AVREFLKTHKSVKGF
+705 AVREFLKTHKSVKSF

-735 RL
+735 KL